1 MRAILRGMLTAA
13 LVVVCAASAQATLIQ
28 VGTGG
33 TTNPTTGISGTLV
46 TDTISVTLNQ
56 SAFAAVGLWD
66 STSGTVGGGSV
77 SGDLWYAFSATPLD
91 RQGDT
96 NLPDPKSSQAS
107 SPDNSFGGA
116 ETVNDG
122 AVVDCLGQVFGWY
135 AQSFTVGSPGAG
147 GSGYDM
153 NPRYDLSPNRTAT
166 WLVHVTYGAN
176 GTDSISMSA
185 DLYDNGSTT
194 KTATVAGST
203 SVSDLSFDAFQFASG
218 MSNGNANRWTFS
230 NVAFATTSA
239 EALAGITIPEPM
251 SMIMLGTAL
260 LGLIAYAWR
269 KRK

>member
-33 TTNPTTGISGTLV
+33 TTNPTGSSGTLV

-91 RQGDT
+91 QEGDT
-96 NLPDPKSSQAS
+96 NLPSGSTLGVTAPS
-107 SPDNSFGGA
+107 NSFGGG
-116 ETVNDG
+116 ETLRG
-122 AVVDCLGQVFGWY
+122 SSVVDCLGGAWGAY
-135 AQSFTVGSPGAG
+135 AQSYTMGSPGNG
-147 GSGYDM
+147 GSPIDIS
-153 NPRYDLSPNRTAT
+153 PRYDLSPRRMAT
-166 WLVHVTYGAN
+166 WLVHVVYAN
-176 GTDSISMSA
+176 GIDDSISVSPA
-185 DLYDNGSTT
+185 LYDNGSS
-194 KTATVAGST
+194 TATTTLTNST
-203 SVSDLSFDAFQFASG
+203 SGDLSFNGFQFASG
-218 MSNGNANRWTFS
+218 MASGNANRWTFS

-239 EALAGITIPEPM
+239 EALAGITIPEPT